1 MARYSYFQYKCL
13 DFFLLSSMLLYMMY
27 GSFHHCRLIQV
38 GINDLLPLIYIYVSH
53 LLSIFFIINDMN
65 FVKKKNKKWNKF
77 HRIRNEE
84 TWWEQWILVKI
95 ILASHIIEKKHHQQA
110 LRMWQKKK
118 FFIGK
123 KEANSCPR
131 EQGHEL
137 LYWPWT
143 KTRGF
148 NNNRVES
155 REWNYWPAT
164 YHSMIVIVT
173 GNFFSWLNDHLTRWT
188 FFRYLWYMIA
198 KKKKN
203 WKKKKKTL
211 PQIMVHMM
219 MWNDENE
226 AEKK

>member
-13 DFFLLSSMLLYMMY
+13 DFFFVVIDVIIYDVWFVSSLSTDSSWNKWSIASHKYICE
-27 GSFHHCRLIQV
+27 SFVVH
-38 GINDLLPLIYIYVSH
+38 
-53 LLSIFFIINDMN
+53 IFHNKRHEFCE
-65 FVKKKNKKWNKF
+65 KKNKKWNKF

-203 WKKKKKTL
+203 WKKKKK
-211 PQIMVHMM
+211 HYH
-219 MWNDENE
+219 
-226 AEKK
+226 K

>member
-1 MARYSYFQYKCL
+1 MW
-13 DFFLLSSMLLYMMY
+13 
-27 GSFHHCRLIQV
+27 
-38 GINDLLPLIYIYVSH
+38 
-53 LLSIFFIINDMN
+53 
-65 FVKKKNKKWNKF
+65 KKNKKWNKF

-164 YHSMIVIVT
+164 YHSMIVIVSD
-173 GNFFSWLNDHLTRWT
+173 NFFSLVKWPFNSMNIFPVFVVYDC
-188 FFRYLWYMIA
+188 
-198 KKKKN
+198 KEKKKN
-203 WKKKKKTL
+203 WKKKKK
-211 PQIMVHMM
+211 HYH
-219 MWNDENE
+219 
-226 AEKK
+226 K